1 LHVFLLTYFY
11 ESLEINVTKISI
23 IMFIFEFQ
31 SHFFLVLSIISL
43 VVSSDFNKQKVQE
56 DFDFEERLVREI
68 EGFPIDADKNFE
80 EKMIREIG
88 IDYNLKNED
97 IDSMKLFEQGEYEEE
112 PLSEIDDEDILGN

>member
-1 LHVFLLTYFY
+1 
-11 ESLEINVTKISI
+11 
-23 IMFIFEFQ
+23 MFIFEFQ

-97 IDSMKLFEQGEYEEE
+97 IKA
-112 PLSEIDDEDILGN
+112 IN